1 MQKSLMELLADKPGD
16 DKSGQ
21 VAAQGFTYQEWY
33 AVLLIAELLEKQDD
47 FAVGIEVKEDI
58 AVLDSAT
65 APTSV
70 EFCQVKTNEQVTAW
84 TFDELH
90 KASSKRLKD
99 GTLPL
104 SILGKLYKR
113 RHEFISAPTR
123 LRFVTN
129 TSIKLKEGKV
139 SVNLH
144 DYRLESLAET
154 AKKAVSTALAK
165 QLELDD
171 NAITL
176 DEIRLHRSDLPLGQ
190 QHLFIS
196 GKLSDLAHRRK
207 FEFKVSQPAIAATM
221 LASEMRKRGSNTGF
235 ASTFEELTAKRLM
248 TRQDALQTLIQ
259 VSEPPPGIDE
269 VFKDVLSRLDAE
281 DYDFAMVDDIRMQKV
296 ALLSAMSDRTN
307 TLFKRQV
314 TTLVDCYKP
323 LKAERGPDT
332 KKLGSFMERLTA
344 EALKKN
350 KQDFVA
356 VEMPFIHALSL
367 MVIRNGIDVNV
378 FTVAAN
384 SQSKGEE

>member
-1 MQKSLMELLADKPGD
+1 MELLADKPED
-16 DKSGQ
+16 DKAGQ

-33 AVLLIAELLEKQDD
+33 AVLLIAELLEKEDD
-47 FAVGIEVKEDI
+47 FAVGMEVKEDI

-65 APTSV
+65 APTTV
-70 EFCQVKTNEQVTAW
+70 EFCQVKTNEQVIAW
-84 TFDELH
+84 TFEELH
-90 KASSKRLKD
+90 KAPSRRLKD
-99 GTLPL
+99 GTFPL
-104 SILGKLYKR
+104 SILAKLYKR
-113 RHEFISAPTR
+113 RHQFAGAPTK

-129 TSIKLKEGKV
+129 TAIKLKETTG

-144 DYRLESLAET
+144 EYRLESLAET
-154 AKKAVSTALAK
+154 AKKTVAAALAR
-165 QLELDD
+165 QLELD
-171 NAITL
+171 AGTITL

-235 ASTFEELTAKRLM
+235 ASTFEELKTRRLM
-248 TRQDALQTLIQ
+248 TRGDALQTLIL
-259 VSEPPPGIDE
+259 VSEPPPGIDDI
-269 VFKDVLSRLDAE
+269 FKDVLSRLDAE

-307 TLFKRQV
+307 MLFKRQV

-323 LKAERGPDT
+323 LKVERGPDT

-350 KQDFVA
+350 EQDFA
-356 VEMPFIHALSL
+356 AMEMPFIHALSL
-367 MVIRNGIDVNV
+367 MVIRNGIDINV
-378 FTVAAN
+378 FTVATN
-384 SQSKGEE
+384 SQLKGEE

>member
-1 MQKSLMELLADKPGD
+1 MPKSLIELLADTPED

-58 AVLDSAT
+58 AVLDSAIT
-65 APTSV
+65 PTSV

-113 RHEFISAPTR
+113 RHQFSGAPTK

-129 TSIKLKEGKV
+129 TSIKLKESTR

-165 QLELDD
+165 QLELD
-171 NAITL
+171 AGTITL
-176 DEIRLHRSDLPLGQ
+176 DKIRLHRSDLPLGQ

-235 ASTFEELTAKRLM
+235 ASTFEELKAKRLM
-248 TRQDALQTLIQ
+248 TREDALQTLIL
-259 VSEPPPGIDE
+259 VSEPPPGIDDI
-269 VFKDVLSRLDAE
+269 FKDVLSRLDAE
-281 DYDFAMVDDIRMQKV
+281 GYDFAMVDDIRMQKV

-307 TLFKRQV
+307 ALFKRQV
-314 TTLVDCYKP
+314 TTLVDCYKL
-323 LKAERGPDT
+323 LKVERGPDT
-332 KKLGSFMERLTA
+332 KKLGSFMEYLTA

-356 VEMPFIHALSL
+356 AEMPFIHALSL
-367 MVIRNGIDVNV
+367 MVIRNGIDVNL

-384 SQSKGEE
+384 SQPKAEE

>member
-1 MQKSLMELLADKPGD
+1 MELLADKPGD
-16 DKSGQ
+16 DKAGQ

-33 AVLLIAELLEKQDD
+33 AVLLIAELLEKEDD
-47 FAVGIEVKEDI
+47 FAVGMEVKEDI
-58 AVLDSAT
+58 AVLNSAT

-70 EFCQVKTNEQVTAW
+70 EFCQVKTNEQATAW
-84 TFDELH
+84 TFEELH
-90 KASSKRLKD
+90 KASSRRLQD

-104 SILGKLYKR
+104 SILAKLYKR
-113 RHEFISAPTR
+113 RHQFAGAPTK

-129 TSIKLKEGKV
+129 TSIKLKETTG

-144 DYRLESLAET
+144 EYRLESLAET

-165 QLELDD
+165 QLELDAS
-171 NAITL
+171 AITL

-235 ASTFEELTAKRLM
+235 ASTFEELKVKRLM

-259 VSEPPPGIDE
+259 VSEPPPGIDD
-269 VFKDVLSRLDAE
+269 VFNAVLNRLDAE
-281 DYDFAMVDDIRMQKV
+281 GHDFAMVDDIRMQKV
-296 ALLSAMSDRTN
+296 PLLSAMSDRTN
-307 TLFKRQV
+307 ALFKRQV
-314 TTLVDCYKP
+314 TTLVDCYKA
-323 LKAERGPDT
+323 LKVERGPDT
-332 KKLGSFMERLTA
+332 QKLGSFMERLTA
-344 EALKKN
+344 ESLKKN

-384 SQSKGEE
+384 SQPKGEE